1 MFHPQPI
8 IKKSLQAMPGIFQ
21 TILETYPTGK
31 HDFLA
36 KPYFDIGFAE
46 GYKEGYKE
54 GYAVGYAKGLAKV
67 KAEQESIVIHRI
79 VESGLLTPEQIAEI
93 LQVPLERVLQ
103 IQQGK

>member
-1 MFHPQPI
+1 
-8 IKKSLQAMPGIFQ
+8 MPGIIQ
-21 TILETYPTGK
+21 TILETYPTGR

-46 GYKEGYKE
+46 GYKEGYAE
-54 GYAVGYAKGLAKV
+54 GYAKGLAEG
-67 KAEQESIVIHRI
+67 KAEQESIAIPRLL
-79 VESGLLTPEQIAEI
+79 ESGLLTPEQIAEI